1 MYNCLKTEL
10 SPEEIEERRQD
21 RIRSLKERIR
31 RCTETIQKETGKR
44 NNYVMELEREEGLC

>member
-10 SPEEIEERRQD
+10 TPEEIEERRQD

-31 RCTETIQKETGKR
+31 QCTAEIEKQTGKR
-44 NNYVMELEREEGLC
+44 NRYVMELEREDEGL

>member
-10 SPEEIEERRQD
+10 SPEEVEERRQD

-31 RCTETIQKETGKR
+31 QCTDEIQKQVGKR
-44 NNYVMELEREEGLC
+44 NRYVMELEREEGLG